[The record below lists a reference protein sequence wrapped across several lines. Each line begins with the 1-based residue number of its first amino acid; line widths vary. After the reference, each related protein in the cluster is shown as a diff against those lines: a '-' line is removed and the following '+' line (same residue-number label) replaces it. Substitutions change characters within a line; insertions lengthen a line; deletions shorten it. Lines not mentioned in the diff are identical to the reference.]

1 MPSPN
6 LDLVRSIYAAWE
18 RGDFSTTDWA
28 SRDIEYETADG
39 PNPNTTRGLA
49 GMALATREWM
59 TVWEGWRVEAVE
71 YLELDHDR
79 VVVLVDYGGRGRTSG
94 LEIAQIRTKGLT
106 MFQIRDPKVARLVFY
121 LARDRGLADL
131 GLAPEASSQ
140 GS

>member
-1 MPSPN
+1 
-6 LDLVRSIYAAWE
+6 
-18 RGDFSTTDWA
+18 
-28 SRDIEYETADG
+28 
-39 PNPNTTRGLA
+39 
-49 GMALATREWM
+49 
-59 TVWEGWRVEAVE
+59 VWEGWRVEAVE

-106 MFQIRDPKVARLVFY
+106 MFQIRDSKVARLVFY